1 MSQTSST
8 LSHFGRRHHCSVCTM
23 YTHMWSPCKGGEAN
37 FEICRCQ
44 LANLPPQVAFLTLL
58 KSTHLFNKQQ
68 LPLPGQPGHQ
78 MLNKHTRAA
87 LSDSDCCAEL
97 NKQTNSDAFL
107 HKQLPNVYF
116 RFVYYESTRGELG
129 RTEKI
134 AQCKLLSKDKL
145 QKKQLDFGSLMRE
158 EAAAAKNGTI
168 FYLLKSWWIGGRTAN
183 GSK

>member
-1 MSQTSST
+1 MPI
-8 LSHFGRRHHCSVCTM
+8 G
-23 YTHMWSPCKGGEAN
+23 
-37 FEICRCQ
+37 
-44 LANLPPQVAFLTLL
+44 
-58 KSTHLFNKQQ
+58 KSTGCSLDTLEIHSNRQQ

-145 QKKQLDFGSLMRE
+145 QKKQLAFGILMRE

-168 FYLLKSWWIGGRTAN
+168 FYLLKS
-183 GSK
+183 

>member
-1 MSQTSST
+1 MPI
-8 LSHFGRRHHCSVCTM
+8 G
-23 YTHMWSPCKGGEAN
+23 
-37 FEICRCQ
+37 
-44 LANLPPQVAFLTLL
+44 
-58 KSTHLFNKQQ
+58 KSTGCILDTLEIHSNRQQ

-78 MLNKHTRAA
+78 MLNKHARAA

-145 QKKQLDFGSLMRE
+145 QKKQLAFGILMRE
-158 EAAAAKNGTI
+158 EAAAAKN
-168 FYLLKSWWIGGRTAN
+168 
-183 GSK
+183 